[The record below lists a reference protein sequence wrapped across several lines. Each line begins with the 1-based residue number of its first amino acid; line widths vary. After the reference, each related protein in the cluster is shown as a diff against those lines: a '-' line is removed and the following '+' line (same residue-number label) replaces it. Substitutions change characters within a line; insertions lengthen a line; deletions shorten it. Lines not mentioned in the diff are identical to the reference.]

1 VNPLQDA
8 LKTSQAWLEGKCR
21 HGSCH
26 RKFSIT
32 VFVEIIMSNLKR
44 KPGNEK
50 SPGKGT
56 SSSRGDN
63 SVAETPK
70 DVSPDDASYKDV
82 TERHLASDDADQRQ
96 EDLLD
101 DAVESTFP
109 ASDPPAVAGGITR
122 IDVPKQP

>member
-1 VNPLQDA
+1 MQPIRPRLI
-8 LKTSQAWLEGKCR
+8 LPP
-21 HGSCH
+21 H
-26 RKFSIT
+26 FSIT
-32 VFVEIIMSNLKR
+32 VFLEIIMSNLKK
-44 KPGNEK
+44 KPGNAK
-50 SPGKGT
+50 SAASPGNPGTGT

-70 DVSPDDASYKDV
+70 DLSPDDASYKDIK
-82 TERHLASDDADQRQ
+82 ERHLASDDADQRE

-109 ASDPPAVAGGITR
+109 ASDPPALSGGVTR